1 MELFH
6 EIPDEL
12 AIIRL
17 RAGVY
22 KQTKLYRRGDLI
34 FVGASGGYLRVLPKF
49 GDTWGTSHPNTT
61 VIAMNDTIA
70 RMVASRKF

>member
-17 RAGVY
+17 RGGVY
-22 KQTKLYRRGDLI
+22 KQTKLYRRGDMMFAGAAGG
-34 FVGASGGYLRVLPKF
+34 FVRILPKF
-49 GDTWGTSHPNTT
+49 GDTWGTSHPNVT
-61 VIAMNDTIA
+61 VIDMSDAAA
-70 RMVASRKF
+70 RRLGRP

>member
-17 RAGVY
+17 RGGVY
-22 KQTKLYRRGDLI
+22 KQAKLYRRGDLI

-61 VIAMNDTIA
+61 VIDMSEAVA
-70 RMVASRKF
+70 RLVAQRKF

>member
-17 RAGVY
+17 RGGVY
-22 KQTKLYRRGDLI
+22 KQTKLYRRGDTI
-34 FVGASGGYLRVLPKF
+34 FVGAAGGFVRVLHKF
-49 GDTWGTSHPNTT
+49 GDTWGTSHPTTT
-61 VIAMNDTIA
+61 VIDMSEAVA
-70 RMVASRKF
+70 RLVAQRKF